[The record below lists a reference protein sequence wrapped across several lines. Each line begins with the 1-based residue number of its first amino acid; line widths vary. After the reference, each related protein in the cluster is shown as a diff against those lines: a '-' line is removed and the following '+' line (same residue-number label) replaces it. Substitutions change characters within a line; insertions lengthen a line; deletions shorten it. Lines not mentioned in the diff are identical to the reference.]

1 MRRLKKLFSAFPRI
15 PGFLRSPMPKLIAP
29 HGASWRGRALD
40 AGDIIDVAESEAAA
54 LTAHGFREV
63 EQDSTGTAGVTGTVD
78 VPSASGLSG
87 NTDADKM
94 SAVPVTVPVPRK
106 DLLKLLKGRG
116 LGNLF
121 VKSTEELRALAAVV
135 LAGEA
140 IVEAGNGH
148 E

>member
-1 MRRLKKLFSAFPRI
+1 
-15 PGFLRSPMPKLIAP
+15 MPKLIAP

-40 AGDIIDVAESEAAA
+40 AGEIIDVSDAEA
-54 LTAHGFREV
+54 LQLAAHGF
-63 EQDSTGTAGVTGTVD
+63 TGTAD

-87 NTDADKM
+87 NAYADKM
-94 SAVPVTVPVPRK
+94 SAVPVTSTVPVPRK
-106 DLLKLLKGRG
+106 DLLKALKGRG

-135 LAGEA
+135 LAGERM
-140 IVEAGNGH
+140 VEAGDGR

>member
-1 MRRLKKLFSAFPRI
+1 
-15 PGFLRSPMPKLIAP
+15 MPKLIAP
-29 HGASWRGRALD
+29 HGASWRGHALA
-40 AGDIIDVAESEAAA
+40 AGEIIDVSDMEALQ
-54 LTAHGFREV
+54 LTAHGFRKV
-63 EQDSTGTAGVTGTVD
+63 EQDFTGTAD
-78 VPSASGLSG
+78 ILSAAVPTERS
-87 NTDADKM
+87 DADGT
-94 SAVPVTVPVPRK
+94 SAVPVKSSSPATPELSRK

-140 IVEAGNGH
+140 IVEANHGR

>member
-1 MRRLKKLFSAFPRI
+1 
-15 PGFLRSPMPKLIAP
+15 MPKLIAP

-40 AGDIIDVAESEAAA
+40 AGEIIDVSDAEVAA
-54 LTAHGFREV
+54 LTAHGFRPV
-63 EQDSTGTAGVTGTVD
+63 EQDSTGTAD
-78 VPSASGLSG
+78 ILSASALPERPK
-87 NTDADKM
+87 ADGT
-94 SAVPVTVPVPRK
+94 SAVPVKSSSPEKAGELPRK

-140 IVEAGNGH
+140 MVEADHGGK
-148 E
+148 

>member
-1 MRRLKKLFSAFPRI
+1 
-15 PGFLRSPMPKLIAP
+15 MPKLIAP
-29 HGASWRGRALD
+29 HGASWRGRALV
-40 AGDIIDVAESEAAA
+40 ASEIIDVSDAEA
-54 LTAHGFREV
+54 LQLASHGFRKVAQE
-63 EQDSTGTAGVTGTVD
+63 STGATGTAGV
-78 VPSASGLSG
+78 PSALSG
-87 NTDADKM
+87 NADADKM

-140 IVEAGNGH
+140 IVEADDGR

>member
-1 MRRLKKLFSAFPRI
+1 
-15 PGFLRSPMPKLIAP
+15 MPKLIAP
-29 HGASWRGRALD
+29 HGASWRGRALG
-40 AGDIIDVAESEAAA
+40 AGDIIDVSDAEA
-54 LTAHGFREV
+54 LQLASHGFRKV
-63 EQDSTGTAGVTGTVD
+63 EQDSTGTADVTRTAD
-78 VPSASGLSG
+78 VPSASDLSG

-94 SAVPVTVPVPRK
+94 SAVPVPRK

>member
-1 MRRLKKLFSAFPRI
+1 
-15 PGFLRSPMPKLIAP
+15 MPKLIAP

-40 AGDIIDVAESEAAA
+40 AGEIIDVSDAEA
-54 LTAHGFREV
+54 LQLAAHGFA
-63 EQDSTGTAGVTGTVD
+63 GTAD

-87 NTDADKM
+87 NADADGT
-94 SAVPVTVPVPRK
+94 SAVPVTSTVPLPRK
-106 DLLKLLKGRG
+106 DLLKLLKGRS

-140 IVEAGNGH
+140 IMEANHGR

>member
-1 MRRLKKLFSAFPRI
+1 
-15 PGFLRSPMPKLIAP
+15 MPKLIAP
-29 HGASWRGRALD
+29 HGASWRGRALG
-40 AGDIIDVAESEAAA
+40 AGDIIDMSDAEA
-54 LTAHGFREV
+54 LQLASHGFRKV
-63 EQDSTGTAGVTGTVD
+63 EQDSTRTADITGTAD

>member
-1 MRRLKKLFSAFPRI
+1 
-15 PGFLRSPMPKLIAP
+15 MPKLIAP
-29 HGASWRGRALD
+29 HGASWRGRAL
-40 AGDIIDVAESEAAA
+40 GPGEIIDVSDAEALQ
-54 LTAHGFREV
+54 LTAHGFRKV
-63 EQDSTGTAGVTGTVD
+63 EQDYTGTAD
-78 VPSASGLSG
+78 ILSASALPERS
-87 NTDADKM
+87 DADGPAFAKA
-94 SAVPVTVPVPRK
+94 SAGLAAGPSKLRSSVEGTFAVPVTPPLPRK

-140 IVEAGNGH
+140 IVEANHGR